1 MKESD
6 VQAII
11 RKALTAGKHGKFFR
25 INVGTGVTG
34 KKEWI
39 TKEKKISVYPGDV
52 VVRGARIFSTGAPPG
67 FSDLIGVTPV
77 TVTQQM
83 IGQVLGVFVAIE
95 NKTDTGVS
103 SPEQKIF
110 IRNIKSVGGRAGV
123 ARSAEDAI
131 LIVGGES

>member
-6 VQAII
+6 IQAII
-11 RKALTAGKHGKFFR
+11 RKALTAGKRGKFFR

-39 TKEKKISVYPGDV
+39 TKEKKVSVYPGDV
-52 VVRGARIFSTGAPPG
+52 VVRGARTFDTGAPVG

-77 TVTQQM
+77 TVTEQM

-95 NKTDTGVS
+95 NKTDTGIV
-103 SPEQKIF
+103 SPEQEKF
-110 IRNIKSVGGRAGV
+110 IKNIRSVGGRAGV
-123 ARSAEDAI
+123 ARCAEDA
-131 LIVGGES
+131 LKIVDG